1 MVAYNEPV
9 ADDCHRY
16 VSSTLDQVQI
26 APHDRVVGDGVI
38 RNVHIGGKRVDG
50 TQHVHDEMLE
60 SRDEVNVAVACIRSM
75 WLTIV
80 TSENIANAVQAIT
93 AVGLPSMYFIRRT
106 WRHLQKTMR

>member
-1 MVAYNEPV
+1 MFTYNKPI

-26 APHDRVVGDGVI
+26 APYDRVVSDGVI
-38 RNVHIGGKRVDG
+38 GNVHIGGERVDG
-50 TQHVHDEMLE
+50 TQHVHDEMLTC
-60 SRDEVNVAVACIRSM
+60 RDEVNVAYIESM

-80 TSENIANAVQAIT
+80 TSEKIANAVQAMT